1 MSTGEEEA
9 EKEKEEEEKL
19 RIRNLELNATI
30 ATHNGKNG
38 I

>member
-9 EKEKEEEEKL
+9 EKEKKEEEKL
-19 RIRNLELNATI
+19 RNLELNASI